1 MPMAASSTVARA
13 CSMLQFPERRIR
25 SWYSATWMYS
35 SQLLRVAARSIG
47 HLSLPRVQ
55 QFPALQTSG
64 TAGLARGGC
73 CHSSPKGRAGT
84 RRFSASFSRY
94 SRPRNSY
101 CVSLDHPGSHQRD
114 RRSGG
119 HAYRNPAWRKVT
131 VYTDPEFNTDG
142 RPEGRDRKRRTLDAT
157 AAILC
162 EAGIQVA
169 FVARVHSK
177 VLIGDDDL
185 YCVGSF
191 NWFSARRDAQYAR
204 HETSLAY
211 RGPGLTGEIDVMR
224 ASLRERII
232 EVPLTHQPQS
242 KT

>member
-1 MPMAASSTVARA
+1 MATYLFRESTNALHFKHLVRQDLRGADAAIHPLRDAQEHDAFLLASLA
-13 CSMLQFPERRIR
+13 
-25 SWYSATWMYS
+25 
-35 SQLLRVAARSIG
+35 
-47 HLSLPRVQ
+47 
-55 QFPALQTSG
+55 
-64 TAGLARGGC
+64 TAGREIHIVSPWIILDRIKEIGALVAMRTAIQRG
-73 CHSSPKGRAGT
+73 
-84 RRFSASFSRY
+84 
-94 SRPRNSY
+94 
-101 CVSLDHPGSHQRD
+101 V
-114 RRSGG
+114 
-119 HAYRNPAWRKVT
+119 KVT

-142 RPEGRDRKRRTLDAT
+142 SPEGRDRKRRTLDAT

-162 EAGIQVA
+162 DAGIQIA

-232 EVPLTHQPQS
+232 EVPQTHQPQS